1 MNKKGNKIQYIAK
14 IVKKQKSYQK
24 EARIIFIIRSNINL
38 KVLIYF
44 IINRFWMLTVYIIM
58 LIIWKN

>member
-44 IINRFWMLTVYIIM
+44 IINRF
-58 LIIWKN
+58 